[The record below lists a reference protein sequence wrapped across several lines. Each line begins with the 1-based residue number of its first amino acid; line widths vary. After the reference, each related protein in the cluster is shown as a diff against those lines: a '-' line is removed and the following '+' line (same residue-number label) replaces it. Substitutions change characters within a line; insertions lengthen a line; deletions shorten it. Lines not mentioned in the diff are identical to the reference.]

1 MTFLQPLGL
10 LGLIGVPILILIYVL
25 KRRYREETVPSTF
38 LWRRSLAY
46 MKRRFPWSLRNS
58 VLLILQLIA
67 VVLFSFMLARPTIPA
82 PKTGEKIA
90 VIDASAGMSAVGADG
105 ETRFSHALGLID
117 KFAQKADA
125 NHRVTIIVAGDAA
138 SYAVYRSDDKNE
150 IRDAM
155 KALSCGLG
163 GCRLD
168 DALALAERVQ
178 EENTEAEIRL
188 YTDVEYEGT
197 EGVTVVNVRHSEWN
211 AAALGL
217 TAQAEYG
224 KIRFTGTVASYG
236 GDAPLTA
243 MLYVDGALK
252 GTRRIECRDGVQI
265 QVDFREVDTTVYT
278 YAEMKVISSAGTD
291 ALPGDDAYTL
301 YAAPS
306 AQKRVELIYASGTP
320 NVKFFQ
326 TALENGSQAFV
337 RPVSLGSDYLGDDG
351 REKYGI
357 AKGSKVSYSGYD
369 VYVFYHVLPAVLPT
383 DGAVWLIN
391 PPACDF
397 AQEYGIPLSVGEEKT
412 VMDGQKVYLSASVQK
427 DPEYA
432 VTVEKLLLNEVSVSS
447 YSPLLLPEG
456 DLGYHTLLS
465 AGGEPVVAAGK
476 RDFTPIVM
484 WTLKWSEFELQLSD
498 YPLFVRNLLTFSCPE
513 VLDDRSYTIGSTAE
527 IRMPPGSTR
536 LEVLCN
542 GLPVDAIDAAN
553 TSYTFAALGDYEFRI
568 TATRFDGNGLE
579 EEQTL
584 SYYAFVGLD
593 AAESDLYPSGGTVA
607 AVALPDGIVTKSE
620 PMEIWLYLL
629 IALLVILTAEW
640 WVYYRV

>member
-125 NHRVTIIVAGDAA
+125 NHRVTIIVAGDTA

-236 GDAPLTA
+236 GDATLTA

-252 GTRRIECRDGVQI
+252 GTRRIECRDGVQT

-278 YAEMKVISSAGTD
+278 YAEMKVISSAGI
-291 ALPGDDAYTL
+291 
-301 YAAPS
+301 S
-306 AQKRVELIYASGTP
+306 
-320 NVKFFQ
+320 
-326 TALENGSQAFV
+326 
-337 RPVSLGSDYLGDDG
+337 
-351 REKYGI
+351 
-357 AKGSKVSYSGYD
+357 
-369 VYVFYHVLPAVLPT
+369 
-383 DGAVWLIN
+383 
-391 PPACDF
+391 
-397 AQEYGIPLSVGEEKT
+397 
-412 VMDGQKVYLSASVQK
+412 
-427 DPEYA
+427 
-432 VTVEKLLLNEVSVSS
+432 
-447 YSPLLLPEG
+447 
-456 DLGYHTLLS
+456 
-465 AGGEPVVAAGK
+465 
-476 RDFTPIVM
+476 
-484 WTLKWSEFELQLSD
+484 
-498 YPLFVRNLLTFSCPE
+498 
-513 VLDDRSYTIGSTAE
+513 
-527 IRMPPGSTR
+527 
-536 LEVLCN
+536 
-542 GLPVDAIDAAN
+542 
-553 TSYTFAALGDYEFRI
+553 
-568 TATRFDGNGLE
+568 
-579 EEQTL
+579 
-584 SYYAFVGLD
+584 
-593 AAESDLYPSGGTVA
+593 
-607 AVALPDGIVTKSE
+607 
-620 PMEIWLYLL
+620 
-629 IALLVILTAEW
+629 
-640 WVYYRV
+640 